1 MILRL
6 FLILI
11 CSLGGFFIGG
21 EVYGTKWA
29 LLWGAV
35 GGFVVAISSI
45 LIEESVKRVSLR
57 SLFGGA
63 LGLIIGFIV
72 AKLLADAFLGKILDD
87 TRISLAV
94 CLVTYSILGY
104 IGLKIGLKKGGEF
117 SFANGRV
124 ADICETGFIEGT
136 FVIPQFVLHE
146 LQHVADSADPIKR
159 TRGKRGLEI
168 LHRIQKQ
175 VDVDVK
181 IIEQDFPRI
190 KEVDAKLVELAKKM
204 KAKIITNDS
213 NLNKVAELQGVDVL
227 NINQLANALKPVVL
241 PGEDVSVK
249 VIKEG
254 KEQGQGVAYLD
265 DGTMVVI
272 ESGLKYMGKNI
283 DVTVTQILQTTAG
296 RMIFA
301 KVGGDTGGGY
311 FYSVTDSVGHSAK
324 GKR

>member
-1 MILRL
+1 MGWEGAENLSFSFTHGRSTMGTMILRL

-117 SFANGRV
+117 SFAIRRSW
-124 ADICETGFIEGT
+124 T
-136 FVIPQFVLHE
+136 P
-146 LQHVADSADPIKR
+146 
-159 TRGKRGLEI
+159 
-168 LHRIQKQ
+168 
-175 VDVDVK
+175 
-181 IIEQDFPRI
+181 
-190 KEVDAKLVELAKKM
+190 
-204 KAKIITNDS
+204 
-213 NLNKVAELQGVDVL
+213 
-227 NINQLANALKPVVL
+227 AL
-241 PGEDVSVK
+241 S
-249 VIKEG
+249 
-254 KEQGQGVAYLD
+254 
-265 DGTMVVI
+265 
-272 ESGLKYMGKNI
+272 
-283 DVTVTQILQTTAG
+283 
-296 RMIFA
+296 
-301 KVGGDTGGGY
+301 
-311 FYSVTDSVGHSAK
+311 
-324 GKR
+324 